1 MSRMPQQRRKV
12 RFNMKL
18 DELINKV
25 DDIAV
30 NSGALATLDFFEL
43 AQMFFKQDNVKKNI
57 LDLNRDR
64 LYVESTNNNG
74 LYLPPYAEKTAKHKR
89 RVGLPDRRYTY
100 YETGATHESL
110 DLYVEDEFAMVTL
123 GVDAPEYAFLLDES
137 AWGITDEQYDEEVR
151 DTLLEFVQ
159 DKLKD
164 YLTNG

>member
-1 MSRMPQQRRKV
+1 MM
-12 RFNMKL
+12 L
-18 DELINKV
+18 DELISKV

-43 AQMFFKQDNVKKNI
+43 AQMFFKQESIKKSI

-64 LYVESTNNNG
+64 LYIESTNNNG
-74 LYLPPYAEKTAKHKR
+74 LYLPPYADKTAKHKR

-123 GVDAPEYAFLLDES
+123 GEDAPEYAFELDAS
-137 AWGITDEQYDEEVR
+137 AWGITDDQYDEEIR
-151 DTLLEFVQ
+151 EILLGFVQ
-159 DKLKD
+159 EELKK

>member
-1 MSRMPQQRRKV
+1 
-12 RFNMKL
+12 MKL
-18 DELINKV
+18 DELISKV

-43 AQMFFKQDNVKKNI
+43 AQMFFKQESIKKSI
-57 LDLNRDR
+57 LYLNRDR
-64 LYVESTNNNG
+64 LYFESTTNRG
-74 LYLPPYAEKTAKHKR
+74 TYLPPYAEKTAKHKR

-123 GVDAPEYAFLLDES
+123 GVDAPEYAFSLDAS
-137 AWGITDEQYDEEVR
+137 AWGITDDQYDEEIR
-151 DTLLEFVQ
+151 EILLGFVQ

>member
-1 MSRMPQQRRKV
+1 
-12 RFNMKL
+12 MKL
-18 DELINKV
+18 DELISKV

-89 RVGLPDRRYTY
+89 RVGLPDKRYTY

-110 DLYVEDEFAMVTL
+110 ELSVFDDFAMVGL
-123 GVDAPEYAFLLDES
+123 GEYAPEYAFSLDAS
-137 AWGITDEQYDEEVR
+137 AWGITDGQYDEEVR

>member
-1 MSRMPQQRRKV
+1 
-12 RFNMKL
+12 MKL
-18 DELINKV
+18 DELISKV

-89 RVGLPDRRYTY
+89 RVGLPDKRYTY

-110 DLYVEDEFAMVTL
+110 ELFVFDDFAMVGL
-123 GVDAPEYAFLLDES
+123 GEHAPEYAFELDAS

>member
-1 MSRMPQQRRKV
+1 M
-12 RFNMKL
+12 NL
-18 DELINKV
+18 DELISKV

-30 NSGALATLDFFEL
+30 NSGALTSIDFFEL
-43 AQMFFKQDNVKKNI
+43 AQMFFKQEYIKDKI

-64 LYVESTNNNG
+64 LYIESTDNNG

-110 DLYVEDEFAMVTL
+110 ELFVFDDFAMVGL
-123 GVDAPEYAFLLDES
+123 GEYAPEYAFSLDAS
-137 AWGITDEQYDEEVR
+137 AWGITDGQYDEEVR
-151 DTLLEFVQ
+151 DTLLGFVQ
-159 DKLKD
+159 EELKK

>member
-1 MSRMPQQRRKV
+1 
-12 RFNMKL
+12 MKL
-18 DELINKV
+18 DELIIKV

-30 NSGALATLDFFEL
+30 NSGALTSIDFFEL
-43 AQMFFKQDNVKKNI
+43 AQMFFKQENI
-57 LDLNRDR
+57 KEKVLDLNRDR
-64 LYVESTNNNG
+64 LYFESTTNRG
-74 LYLPPYAEKTAKHKR
+74 TYLPPYAEKTAKHKR

-123 GVDAPEYAFLLDES
+123 GVDAPEYAVELDAS
-137 AWGITDEQYDEEVR
+137 AWGITDDQYDEEIR
-151 DTLLEFVQ
+151 EILLGFVQ

>member
-1 MSRMPQQRRKV
+1 
-12 RFNMKL
+12 MKL

-64 LYVESTNNNG
+64 LYSESTNNNG
-74 LYLPPYAEKTAKHKR
+74 FYLPPYADKTAKHKK
-89 RVGLPDRRYTY
+89 RVGLPHDRYTY

-110 DLYVEDEFAMVTL
+110 DLYVDDEFAMVVL
-123 GVDAPEYAFLLDES
+123 GKDAPSYACLLDAS
-137 AWGITDEQYDEEVR
+137 AWGITDDQYDEEVR

-164 YLTNG
+164 YFTNG

>member
-1 MSRMPQQRRKV
+1 
-12 RFNMKL
+12 MKL
-18 DELINKV
+18 DELIIKV

-30 NSGALATLDFFEL
+30 NSGALTSIDFFEL
-43 AQMFFKQDNVKKNI
+43 AQMFFKQESIKKMI

-64 LYVESTNNNG
+64 LYIESTNNNG

-89 RVGLPDRRYTY
+89 RVGLPDKRYTY

-110 DLYVEDEFAMVTL
+110 ELFVFDDFAMVAP
-123 GVDAPEYAFLLDES
+123 GEDAPEYAVELDAS

-164 YLTNG
+164 YLING

>member
-1 MSRMPQQRRKV
+1 M
-12 RFNMKL
+12 NL

-30 NSGALATLDFFEL
+30 NSGALTSIDFFEL
-43 AQMFFKQDNVKKNI
+43 AQIFFKQDNIKEKI

-64 LYVESTNNNG
+64 LYFESTTNRG
-74 LYLPPYAEKTAKHKR
+74 TYLPPYAEKTAKHKR

-123 GVDAPEYAFLLDES
+123 GVDAPEYAFSLDAS
-137 AWGITDEQYDEEVR
+137 AWGITDDQYDEEIR
-151 DTLLEFVQ
+151 EILLGFVQ
-159 DKLKD
+159 EELKK

>member
-1 MSRMPQQRRKV
+1 MI
-12 RFNMKL
+12 L
-18 DELINKV
+18 DELIIKV
-25 DDIAV
+25 EDIAV
-30 NSGALATLDFFEL
+30 NSGALTSLDFFEL
-43 AQMFFKQDNVKKNI
+43 AQMFFKQEHIKEKV

-64 LYVESTNNNG
+64 LYFESTTNRG
-74 LYLPPYAEKTAKHKR
+74 TYLPPYAEKTAKHKR

-123 GVDAPEYAFLLDES
+123 GVDAPEYAFSLDAS

-151 DTLLEFVQ
+151 DTLLGFVQ

>member
-1 MSRMPQQRRKV
+1 
-12 RFNMKL
+12 MKL
-18 DELINKV
+18 DELISKV

-43 AQMFFKQDNVKKNI
+43 AQMFFKQDNVKEKI

-64 LYVESTNNNG
+64 LYFESTDNNG
-74 LYLPPYAEKTAKHKR
+74 NYLPPYTEKTAKHKR
-89 RVGLPDRRYTY
+89 RVGLPDKRYTY

-123 GVDAPEYAFLLDES
+123 GVDAPEYAFFLDAS
-137 AWGITDEQYDEEVR
+137 AWGITDDQYDEEIR
-151 DTLLEFVQ
+151 EILLGFVQ
-159 DKLKD
+159 EELKK

>member
-1 MSRMPQQRRKV
+1 
-12 RFNMKL
+12 MKL
-18 DELINKV
+18 DELISKV

-137 AWGITDEQYDEEVR
+137 AWGITDDQYDEEIR
-151 DTLLEFVQ
+151 EILLGFVQ
-159 DKLKD
+159 EELKK

>member
-1 MSRMPQQRRKV
+1 
-12 RFNMKL
+12 MKL
-18 DELINKV
+18 DELIIKV

-30 NSGALATLDFFEL
+30 NSGALTSIDFFEL
-43 AQMFFKQDNVKKNI
+43 AQTFFKQESIKKSI

-64 LYVESTNNNG
+64 LYIESTDNNG

-89 RVGLPDRRYTY
+89 RVGLPDKRYTY

-123 GVDAPEYAFLLDES
+123 GVDAPEYAFSLDAS

>member
-1 MSRMPQQRRKV
+1 
-12 RFNMKL
+12 MKL
-18 DELINKV
+18 DELISKV

-30 NSGALATLDFFEL
+30 NSGALTSIDFFEL
-43 AQMFFKQDNVKKNI
+43 AQMFFKQESIKKSI

-64 LYVESTNNNG
+64 LYIESTNNNG
-74 LYLPPYAEKTAKHKR
+74 VYLPPYAVKTAKHKK
-89 RVGLPDRRYTY
+89 RVGLPDKRYTY

-110 DLYVEDEFAMVTL
+110 ELFVFDDFAMVGL
-123 GVDAPEYAFLLDES
+123 GEDAPEYAFELDAS

-151 DTLLEFVQ
+151 EILLGFVQ

>member
-1 MSRMPQQRRKV
+1 
-12 RFNMKL
+12 MKL
-18 DELINKV
+18 DELISKV

-43 AQMFFKQDNVKKNI
+43 AQKFFKQDNVKEKI
-57 LDLNRDR
+57 LDLNKDR
-64 LYVESTNNNG
+64 LYSESTNNNG
-74 LYLPPYAEKTAKHKR
+74 FYMPPYAEKTAKHKR
-89 RVGLPDRRYTY
+89 RVGLPDKRYTY

-110 DLYVEDEFAMVTL
+110 ELFVFDDFAMVGL
-123 GVDAPEYAFLLDES
+123 GEYAPEYAFSLDAS
-137 AWGITDEQYDEEVR
+137 AWGITDGQYDEEVR

>member
-1 MSRMPQQRRKV
+1 
-12 RFNMKL
+12 MKL

-25 DDIAV
+25 EDIAV
-30 NSGALATLDFFEL
+30 NSGALTSLDFFEL
-43 AQMFFKQDNVKKNI
+43 AQMFFKQENVKEKI

-64 LYVESTNNNG
+64 LYIESTTNRG
-74 LYLPPYAEKTAKHKR
+74 TYLPPYAEKTAKHKR
-89 RVGLPDRRYTY
+89 RVGLPDKRYTY

-123 GVDAPEYAFLLDES
+123 GVDAPEYAFSLDAS

-164 YLTNG
+164 YLING

>member
-1 MSRMPQQRRKV
+1 
-12 RFNMKL
+12 MKL

-30 NSGALATLDFFEL
+30 NSGALTSIDFFEL
-43 AQMFFKQDNVKKNI
+43 AQMFFKQENI
-57 LDLNRDR
+57 KEKVLDLNRDR
-64 LYVESTNNNG
+64 LYFESTTNRG
-74 LYLPPYAEKTAKHKR
+74 TYLPPYAEKTAKHKR

-110 DLYVEDEFAMVTL
+110 ELFVFDDFAMVGL
-123 GVDAPEYAFLLDES
+123 GEDAPSYASSLDAS
-137 AWGITDEQYDEEVR
+137 AWGITDDQYDEEVR
-151 DTLLEFVQ
+151 DTLLGFVQ

>member
-1 MSRMPQQRRKV
+1 M
-12 RFNMKL
+12 NL
-18 DELINKV
+18 DELISKV

-43 AQMFFKQDNVKKNI
+43 AQMFFNQDKVKEKI

-64 LYVESTNNNG
+64 LYTESTDNNG
-74 LYLPPYAEKTAKHKR
+74 LYLPPYTEKTAKHKR

-110 DLYVEDEFAMVTL
+110 ELFVFDDFAMVGL
-123 GVDAPEYAFLLDES
+123 GEDAPEYAFELDAS
-137 AWGITDEQYDEEVR
+137 AWGITDDQYDEEVR
-151 DTLLEFVQ
+151 ETLLGFVQ

-164 YLTNG
+164 YLING

>member
-1 MSRMPQQRRKV
+1 M
-12 RFNMKL
+12 NL
-18 DELINKV
+18 DELISKV

-43 AQMFFKQDNVKKNI
+43 AQMFFKQDNIKKNI

-74 LYLPPYAEKTAKHKR
+74 VYLPPYAEKTAKHKR
-89 RVGLPDRRYTY
+89 RVGLPDQRYTY

-110 DLYVEDEFAMVTL
+110 ELFVFDDFAMVAPGENAPSYAGSL
-123 GVDAPEYAFLLDES
+123 DAS
-137 AWGITDEQYDEEVR
+137 AWGITDGQYDEEVR

-164 YLTNG
+164 YLING

>member
-1 MSRMPQQRRKV
+1 M
-12 RFNMKL
+12 NL
-18 DELINKV
+18 DELISKV

-43 AQMFFKQDNVKKNI
+43 AQMFFKKDNIKEKI

-64 LYVESTNNNG
+64 LYFESTDNNG
-74 LYLPPYAEKTAKHKR
+74 IYLPPYAEKTAKHKR
-89 RVGLPDRRYTY
+89 RVGLPDKRYTY

-123 GVDAPEYAFLLDES
+123 GVYAPEYAFSLDAS
-137 AWGITDEQYDEEVR
+137 AWGITDDQYDEEVR

>member
-1 MSRMPQQRRKV
+1 
-12 RFNMKL
+12 MKL

-100 YETGATHESL
+100 YETGTTHESL

-123 GVDAPEYAFLLDES
+123 GVDAPEYAFLLDAS
-137 AWGITDEQYDEEVR
+137 AWGITDDQYDEEVR

>member
-1 MSRMPQQRRKV
+1 
-12 RFNMKL
+12 MKL

-43 AQMFFKQDNVKKNI
+43 AQMFFKQEYIKEKI

-64 LYVESTNNNG
+64 LYIESTDNMG
-74 LYLPPYAEKTAKHKR
+74 VYLPPYADKTAKHKR
-89 RVGLPDRRYTY
+89 RVGLPDKRYTY

-110 DLYVEDEFAMVTL
+110 ELFVFDDFAMVGL
-123 GVDAPEYAFLLDES
+123 GDYAPEYAFSLDAS

-164 YLTNG
+164 YLING

>member
-1 MSRMPQQRRKV
+1 
-12 RFNMKL
+12 MKL
-18 DELINKV
+18 DELISKV

-74 LYLPPYAEKTAKHKR
+74 LYLPPYADKTAKHKR
-89 RVGLPDRRYTY
+89 RVGLPDKRYTY

>member
-1 MSRMPQQRRKV
+1 
-12 RFNMKL
+12 MKL
-18 DELINKV
+18 DELISKV

-30 NSGALATLDFFEL
+30 NSGALTSIDFFEL
-43 AQMFFKQDNVKKNI
+43 AQMFFKQESIKKSI

-64 LYVESTNNNG
+64 LYIESTNNNG
-74 LYLPPYAEKTAKHKR
+74 VYLPPYAEKTAKHKR
-89 RVGLPDRRYTY
+89 RVGLPDKRYTY

-123 GVDAPEYAFLLDES
+123 GVDAPEYAFSLDAS
-137 AWGITDEQYDEEVR
+137 AWGITDDQYDEEIR
-151 DTLLEFVQ
+151 EILLEFVQ